1 MHNKIYLDYMST
13 TPTLPSVN
21 EAIVR
26 FLNDPLSYGN
36 SSSRH
41 DFGRSAAHAI
51 ELAQEQ
57 VAQLI
62 GASAREIVWTSGATE
77 SNNMAILG
85 AARFHRRS
93 GNHIITVK
101 TEHAAVLAPCRQLE
115 SEGFDVTYLNVDSNG
130 VIDYQELRDAFTDQT
145 ILVSVMHVNNETG
158 VIQDIDSIASLVK
171 QHGALFHVD
180 AAQSIGK
187 VEIDL
192 ATTPIDLLSM
202 SAHKIYGPKGIG
214 ALFIRQEPKVR
225 IFPLVFGSAQ
235 QRGLRAGTLPTGLI
249 VGMGEALNRAR
260 IDWEKNHKHI
270 EHCASLF
277 LDTML
282 NIPGVELNAA
292 SALRYPGCVNLK
304 ISGLDIETLI
314 SSCPSLAFSQGA
326 ACSSAGASVSH
337 VLESMNMKR
346 QDIIQCV
353 RISFGVMT
361 TKKEVKLTVAQ
372 LSKNIAK
379 LRRKNG

>member
-1 MHNKIYLDYMST
+1 
-13 TPTLPSVN
+13 
-21 EAIVR
+21 
-26 FLNDPLSYGN
+26 
-36 SSSRH
+36 
-41 DFGRSAAHAI
+41 
-51 ELAQEQ
+51 
-57 VAQLI
+57 
-62 GASAREIVWTSGATE
+62 
-77 SNNMAILG
+77 
-85 AARFHRRS
+85 
-93 GNHIITVK
+93 
-101 TEHAAVLAPCRQLE
+101 
-115 SEGFDVTYLNVDSNG
+115 
-130 VIDYQELRDAFTDQT
+130 
-145 ILVSVMHVNNETG
+145 MHVNNETG

-192 ATTPIDLLSM
+192 AATPIDLLSI

-225 IFPLVFGSAQ
+225 IAPLMFGSAQ

-249 VGMGEALNRAR
+249 VGMGEALHRAR
-260 IDWEKNHKHI
+260 VDWEKNHKHI
-270 EHCASLF
+270 KNCARLF
-277 LDTML
+277 LGTML
-282 NIPGVELNAA
+282 QIPGVELNAA
-292 SALRYPGCVNLK
+292 SALRYPGCVSLK

-346 QDIIQCV
+346 QDIMQCV

-361 TKKEVKLTVAQ
+361 TQDEIEYALAQ
-372 LSKNIAK
+372 LTGNIAK
-379 LRRKNG
+379 LLCKMSQDVK